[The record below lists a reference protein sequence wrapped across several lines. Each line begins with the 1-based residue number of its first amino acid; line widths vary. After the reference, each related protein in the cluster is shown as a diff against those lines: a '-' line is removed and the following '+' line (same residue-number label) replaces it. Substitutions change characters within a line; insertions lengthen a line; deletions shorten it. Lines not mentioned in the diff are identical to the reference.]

1 MTDDTQAQPAI
12 DAPEVTGVTA
22 EADPS
27 PAADD
32 PGQQK
37 PQKSGF
43 EKRIDELTKNW
54 RETERLAQDTQRDAR
69 EARRDADYW
78 RDQALANKRA
88 TEAVVEPEVERT
100 LESFGYDEAK
110 YRTYLRQQ
118 FSGDAAKVVKTELQ
132 KEQDAAQRNRR
143 VTSFK
148 ERESGFAK
156 GVENYH
162 EVTNSSA
169 FDAVPISQE
178 LADVIYGSDEGP
190 AIKFFLASNISLAHQ
205 LASLPAIQAA
215 REIGRIE
222 QKLVAE
228 RAKPAKTV
236 SEAPPPPPK
245 LEGSGDP
252 AIEKDPKDWTDKD
265 FSKWRKKYMR

>member
-12 DAPEVTGVTA
+12 DAPEVTQVTA
-22 EADPS
+22 AADPS

-37 PQKSGF
+37 PPKSGF

-54 RETERLAQDTQRDAR
+54 RETERLAQETQRDAR

-78 RDQALANKRA
+78 RDQALANKRS
-88 TEAVVEPEVERT
+88 EPVVDAEPEKT
-100 LESFGYDEAK
+100 LESFGYDEGK
-110 YRTYLRQQ
+110 YRAHLQKQ
-118 FSGDAAKVVKTELQ
+118 FADSATKVVKTELQ

-205 LASLPAIQAA
+205 LASLPATQAA

-222 QKLVAE
+222 AKLVAE

-252 AIEKDPKDWTDKD
+252 TIDKDPKDWTDKD